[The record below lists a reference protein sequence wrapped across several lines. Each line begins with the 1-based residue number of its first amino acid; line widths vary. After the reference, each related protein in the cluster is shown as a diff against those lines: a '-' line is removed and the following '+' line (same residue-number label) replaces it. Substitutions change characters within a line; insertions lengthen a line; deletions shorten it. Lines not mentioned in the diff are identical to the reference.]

1 MYANI
6 TDEWGDEDYIEDL
19 AQVVCISIGE
29 GQNRIQQKYF
39 GQIVEHF

>member
-19 AQVVCISIGE
+19 VQVVCICISE

-39 GQIVEHF
+39 CQIVEDF